1 MLSRMDAAQELE
13 VVVAGRTVHGV
24 RRVGAPEAGSPLVL
38 MHGLACSSAVYGPL
52 IGCLARQDPAR
63 ELVAL
68 DMPGYGGSRAGRT
81 LDIEELAAWY
91 AEALTAVGVARG
103 HLVGHSMGC
112 QVALA
117 LARQAPERVASVTL
131 IGPTTGREGQGLA
144 RYMVGLAMDSLF
156 ESWRYN
162 LTLLRMWS
170 QMGLHRY
177 FVTVPF
183 MLRDAPISLAARVRC
198 PVQVVRGTSDKIVP
212 ARVGRRLAAALPG
225 GNYVEVPGGAHAV
238 QFDRPEAFTELLLP
252 FVEAAEAAPLWFA
265 GTG

>member
-1 MLSRMDAAQELE
+1 MLARMDAAQELE
-13 VVVAGRTVHGV
+13 VVVAGRRVHGV
-24 RRVGAPEAGSPLVL
+24 RRVGTPDAGLPLVL
-38 MHGLACSSAVYGPL
+38 MHGLACSCAVYGPL
-52 IGCLARQDPAR
+52 FKCLASRQPLR
-63 ELVAL
+63 EAVAL

-81 LDIEELAAWY
+81 LDIEALAAWY

-117 LARQAPERVASVTL
+117 LARLAPERVASVTL

-144 RYMVGLAMDSLF
+144 RYMGGLAMDSLF

-162 LTLLRMWS
+162 VTLLRMWS

-183 MLRDAPISLAARVRC
+183 MLRDTPISLASRVRC
-198 PVQVVRGTSDKIVP
+198 PVLVVRGTRDYIVP
-212 ARVGRRLAAALPG
+212 ARVGRRLAAALPA
-225 GNYVEVPGGAHAV
+225 GNYVEVPGVAHAV
-238 QFDRPEAFTELLLP
+238 QFDRPEAFSGLLLP
-252 FVEAAEAAPLWFA
+252 FVDAAEAAPTWLA